1 MNNQEELI
9 IFLGEQLLKYKKKYR
24 KILHEYNELE
34 YRNKTSLKI
43 QNEIKEEKKEY
54 NNFGDDATKFFIN
67 KPEQNL
73 KIFYI
78 IIKIFCGNQRPD
90 PNPSFFILINMRPKH
105 FFDKDGAGYAHLY
118 WITSTIF

>member
-1 MNNQEELI
+1 MIRYETQKAVVRVKAEHFANSVRVPTQT
-9 IFLGEQLLKYKKKYR
+9 KK
-24 KILHEYNELE
+24 L
-34 YRNKTSLKI
+34 RNKI
-43 QNEIKEEKKEY
+43 AFVNY
-54 NNFGDDATKFFIN
+54 FFIN

-105 FFDKDGAGYAHLY
+105 FFDKDGTGYAHLY
-118 WITSTIF
+118 WISSTLF